1 MASVDVVVGGRAP
14 LSITRAE
21 GYVRPD
27 GANGTG
33 HDGPAEMPLS
43 TFNAMK
49 EGQLYFQA
57 RRAYRGFPLVS
68 EWAGERASVVIKYQ

>member
-1 MASVDVVVGGRAP
+1 MGAVDVVVGGRAP

-33 HDGPAEMPLS
+33 HDGPAEEPLS

-57 RRAYRGFPLVS
+57 RRAYRGLVS
-68 EWAGERASVVIKYQ
+68 EWAGERASKCG

>member
-1 MASVDVVVGGRAP
+1 MASVDIVVGGRAP

-27 GANGTG
+27 GSNGTG
-33 HDGPAEMPLS
+33 HDGPAQMPLS
-43 TFNAMK
+43 TFNAMT

-57 RRAYRGFPLVS
+57 RRACRGLVS
-68 EWAGERASVVIKYQ
+68 EWAGERVSE